1 MSQAKSKPHVKI
13 ENWSVVDSVIATGY
27 QELAP
32 GQRLTGS
39 IVGHAD
45 LPNGIIYTSAIVS
58 VDRDTGVVETLN
70 TLYQLGQI
78 DAEYDHW
85 LTWQRAEHA
94 A

>member
-1 MSQAKSKPHVKI
+1 MNQAKSKPRVKI
-13 ENWSVVDSVIATGY
+13 EKWSVVDSVISTGY

-39 IVGHAD
+39 IFGHAD

-58 VDRDTGVVETLN
+58 VDREAGLVETLN
-70 TLYQLGQI
+70 TLYQLGKI
-78 DAEYDHW
+78 DEEYDRW
-85 LTWQRAEHA
+85 LIWQRAERA

>member
-1 MSQAKSKPHVKI
+1 MSQAKSKPRVKI

-32 GQRLTGS
+32 GQRLTGN
-39 IVGHAD
+39 IFGHAD
-45 LPNGIIYTSAIVS
+45 LPNGTIYTSAIVS
-58 VDRDTGVVETLN
+58 VDREAGLVETLN

-78 DAEYDHW
+78 DSEYERW
-85 LTWQRAEHA
+85 LIWQRAERA